1 VGKMAE
7 KKIGI
12 LNCSAPHGRASGRE
26 SLDLALAMSAF
37 NESLSLFFSDDGV
50 YQLLVRQ
57 SPGDILQ
64 KHYQPLFKMLAL
76 YDVENI
82 YVCASSLEERGLS
95 SEMLITDVEIVNKQ
109 QLQQQ
114 LNDQDQLLRF

>member
-1 VGKMAE
+1 MVE
-7 KKIGI
+7 KKVGVI
-12 LNCSAPHGRASGRE
+12 NSSAPHGRANGRE

-37 NESLSLFFSDDGV
+37 NESLSLFFIDDGV
-50 YQLLVRQ
+50 YQLLGRQ
-57 SPGDILQ
+57 NPGEILQ

-82 YVCASSLEERGLS
+82 YVCDRSLQARGLTT
-95 SEMLITDVEIVNKQ
+95 EMLVVKVETINRE

-114 LNDQDQLLRF
+114 LNFQDQLLSF

>member
-1 VGKMAE
+1 MVE
-7 KKIGI
+7 KKVGVI
-12 LNCSAPHGRASGRE
+12 NSSAPHGLANGRE

-37 NESLSLFFSDDGV
+37 NESLSLFFIDDGV
-50 YQLLVRQ
+50 YQLLEQ
-57 SPGDILQ
+57 QAPGDILQ

-82 YVCASSLEERGLS
+82 YVCDRSLEERGLTRG
-95 SEMLITDVEIVNKQ
+95 MLVVAVTALNKQ

-114 LNDQDQLLRF
+114 LNSQDQLLSF